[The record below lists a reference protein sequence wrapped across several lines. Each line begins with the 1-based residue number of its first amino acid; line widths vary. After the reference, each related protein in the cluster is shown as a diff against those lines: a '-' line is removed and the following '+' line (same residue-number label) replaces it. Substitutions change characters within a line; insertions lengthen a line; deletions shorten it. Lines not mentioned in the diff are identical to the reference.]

1 MYKRNYFSFYQP
13 PYPGFHNREGQNPN
27 ARPSSLNSGP
37 RKQYNESPEDG
48 STQQQSQGKGLSVG
62 HERVD
67 AGQPQVPSFFPVR
80 SSSPWQRQTAPSH
93 HPSSHGRAFSLPR
106 SVTARHSPLQSWGQN
121 FKPAQSWGQAFK
133 PFPCPAP
140 FPPHPPV
147 QLPPCHPEKT
157 QDCDLERLR
166 RLEELQN
173 KKTSLIEA
181 IGAVLAVSLTN
192 LAPLYPDNTC
202 VRLLL
207 VSFNAFLAMTSGK
220 ASEVLSQEG
229 VLFKARSELSR
240 FNITVNDLAEL
251 ILEIRRLEL
260 QLLGYTISPQSLR
273 EQITCRAS
281 NFLQTALDKQWL
293 AESFVTGPVP
303 ELKTFQVA
311 DMWELQSIQYIRSRV
326 GKEPFPNIVYYVTMA
341 YYTPGN
347 LDHVDFV
354 YGFVER
360 ELLLFKLVNKWICNL
375 ERVHEGVMQTLEK
388 TLDLQKRTTVRILE
402 EAREEV
408 EREIEFILAYR
419 GSEYRR

>member
-1 MYKRNYFSFYQP
+1 M
-13 PYPGFHNREGQNPN
+13 
-27 ARPSSLNSGP
+27 
-37 RKQYNESPEDG
+37 
-48 STQQQSQGKGLSVG
+48 
-62 HERVD
+62 
-67 AGQPQVPSFFPVR
+67 
-80 SSSPWQRQTAPSH
+80 
-93 HPSSHGRAFSLPR
+93 
-106 SVTARHSPLQSWGQN
+106 
-121 FKPAQSWGQAFK
+121 
-133 PFPCPAP
+133 
-140 FPPHPPV
+140 
-147 QLPPCHPEKT
+147 
-157 QDCDLERLR
+157 
-166 RLEELQN
+166 
-173 KKTSLIEA
+173 
-181 IGAVLAVSLTN
+181 LAVSLTN

-229 VLFKARSELSR
+229 ILLKARSELSR

-260 QLLGYTISPQSLR
+260 QLLGYAVSPQSLR
-273 EQITCRAS
+273 EQITFRAS

-303 ELKTFQVA
+303 ELKSFQVT

-419 GSEYRR
+419 GLEDRR

>member
-1 MYKRNYFSFYQP
+1 MYKRSYFSFYQP
-13 PYPGFHNREGQNPN
+13 PYPGFHNRESHNLNVHPS
-27 ARPSSLNSGP
+27 ALKPSSSGS
-37 RKQYNESPEDG
+37 RKKYESSEDG
-48 STQQQSQGKGLSVG
+48 SAQKQSQVDSSAGR
-62 HERVD
+62 ERVD
-67 AGQPQVPSFFPVR
+67 ARQPQAPSFFPVR
-80 SSSPWQRQTAPSH
+80 SSSPWQRPFSDQPPFQKPSDR
-93 HPSSHGRAFSLPR
+93 GRAFSLPR
-106 SVTARHSPLQSWGQN
+106 PVVGRPYPT
-121 FKPAQSWGQAFK
+121 QSWGQAFK

-140 FPPHPPV
+140 FPAPP
-147 QLPPCHPEKT
+147 PPCQPEKI
-157 QDCDLERLR
+157 QDCNLERLR

-192 LAPLYPDNTC
+192 LAPLYPDNSC

-229 VLFKARSELSR
+229 ILLKARSELSR

-260 QLLGYTISPQSLR
+260 QLLGYAISPQSLR
-273 EQITCRAS
+273 EQITFRAS

-303 ELKTFQVA
+303 ELKSFQVA

-375 ERVHEGVMQTLEK
+375 ERVHEGVVQTLEK

-419 GSEYRR
+419 GLEDRR